1 MARVEQEILIR
12 NKLGLHARPAAL
24 FVQTASKFDS
34 SIHIKKD
41 TEVVDA
47 KSIMNI
53 LSLGIETGATVFLIA
68 EGDDAEQA
76 IEELRKILEAD
87 E

>member
-1 MARVEQEILIR
+1 MAKIEQKILIT

-24 FVQTASKFDS
+24 FVQTAAKFDS
-34 SIHIKKD
+34 SIYIKK
-41 TEVVDA
+41 TGEAVNA

-53 LSLGIETGATVFLIA
+53 LSLGVEAGTTILLIA
-68 EGDDAEQA
+68 EGDDAERA
-76 IEELRKILEAD
+76 IGELRKILEAD

>member
-34 SIHIKKD
+34 SVHIKKD
-41 TEVVDA
+41 AEVVDA

-53 LSLGIETGATVFLIA
+53 LSLGIETGTTVFLIA